1 MRYCTVSDRTE
12 FRVESVP
19 HQSAKTFVLACCT
32 WQLIVIPLWSLRAD
46 LNLPCRDFPIQTD
59 TFLFS
64 SLPVFLSLTLSCSC
78 RSPARLWATQPAL
91 WSDLWP
97 LQLNRQVRVLE
108 TEPPC
113 VSESA
118 RGFSASAAQQIP
130 RSDLWPPHTE
140 TLTHTHKL
148 NTSYISVSPP
158 TLPWFDL

>member
-64 SLPVFLSLTLSCSC
+64 SLPVFLSLLLSRAAAGHQHDC
-78 RSPARLWATQPAL
+78 
-91 WSDLWP
+91 
-97 LQLNRQVRVLE
+97 
-108 TEPPC
+108 EPPSPLC
-113 VSESA
+113 DLTFDPCSWTDRWECWKLSRRACQKVRGVSQ
-118 RGFSASAAQQIP
+118 RRLHNKYPGVTF
-130 RSDLWPPHTE
+130 DLHTQKHSH
-140 TLTHTHKL
+140 THT
-148 NTSYISVSPP
+148 
-158 TLPWFDL
+158 